1 MEIYVE
7 PAKRPGKRKLIRKST
22 LDPAEIGQEFGG
34 IRLSIEA
41 AGIYDNSRYRYTI
54 KLTPENL
61 ALIYEAWTGTRA
73 RSA

>member
-7 PAKRPGKRKLIRKST
+7 PAKRPGKRKLIRKLSLRST
-22 LDPAEIGQEFGG
+22 DIDKENGG
-34 IRLSIEA
+34 IRLSVEA
-41 AGIYDNSRYRYTI
+41 DGIYDNSRYRYTI

-73 RSA
+73 RPA